1 MIYIF
6 SLEWTSESEDEESE
20 CSSISSDD
28 HLEEGEIEPSPPK
41 SPAIMKEIQGK
52 GEETATASTT
62 EKEHSKHRS
71 PLNREAQKRPRSPSP
86 ATRDRKR
93 RRSRSPRSPRPSSP
107 RRRYMGPSYNRGRF
121 HRRPLRHYD
130 TRPRPFYQRHSRFG
144 NEGFNDRFRQGHLGN
159 NRPFSHQ
166 GQFHGV
172 GHKDKT
178 FKELCDIA
186 RDPDKLPFDESLLRC
201 NRGLFF
207 AAPYTPQKKPED
219 FDNNFV
225 VDIAAAGSL
234 SVTNI
239 KHKMI
244 PVDRISL
251 NFSDLRM
258 LFCSSCN
265 YYYWNCMRKQAIFN
279 SGLSILPHMLDEMI
293 VWSKE
298 YMARDMAG
306 DMQTQDVLLSTAECL
321 SIQLCTKL
329 KPMLNCYVKSS
340 YHLSLLKRVCNMV
353 CAGGMMARVGP
364 LLVGEELD
372 FAMGAFMLYALA
384 IPMISLQG
392 AQNKPVVTHFKK
404 LLKMYKAGDA
414 AALFSRTIHTHRG
427 CTNRVCCTNTKAL
440 LGNSAENHGL
450 FFIPID

>member
-1 MIYIF
+1 
-6 SLEWTSESEDEESE
+6 
-20 CSSISSDD
+20 
-28 HLEEGEIEPSPPK
+28 
-41 SPAIMKEIQGK
+41 MKEELK
-52 GEETATASTT
+52 RKEPTTT

-71 PLNREAQKRPRSPSP
+71 PLNREAQKRPHSPSSSNK
-86 ATRDRKR
+86 DEKR
-93 RRSRSPRSPRPSSP
+93 HRSRTPRSPKPSFVRRRFMSPPRFRRFDRRQQHQNDKGQFMRRRPS
-107 RRRYMGPSYNRGRF
+107 RF
-121 HRRPLRHYD
+121 D
-130 TRPRPFYQRHSRFG
+130 SGVFSR
-144 NEGFNDRFRQGHLGN
+144 LGN
-159 NRPFSHQ
+159 RQVDHDRYFQRPNQYHEWRTNI
-166 GQFHGV
+166 
-172 GHKDKT
+172 KT
-178 FKELCDIA
+178 YKELSEIA
-186 RDPDKLPFDESLLRC
+186 QNPDKLPFNEGLLRC
-201 NRGLFF
+201 NRGLYF
-207 AAPYTPQKKPED
+207 AVPYTPMKKPED

-234 SVTNI
+234 SVSSLRQ
-239 KHKMI
+239 KMM
-244 PVDRISL
+244 PVDKISM

-279 SGLSILPHMLDEMI
+279 SGLSILPHMLDESL
-293 VWSKE
+293 VWAKQYIE
-298 YMARDMAG
+298 RDMAG
-306 DMQTQDVLLSTAECL
+306 DSLTQDIILSTAECL

-392 AQNKPVVTHFKK
+392 AQNRPIVTYFKR
-404 LLKMYKAGDA
+404 LLRLYRAGDA

-440 LGNSAENHGL
+440 LGDPGENKGL